1 MTLRAVTNAVLI
13 LACLAVVACDSMPVV
28 GRRQSSTVRLPAEAV
43 QAELMAYTD
52 SYTGIM
58 SETTDRVARENPK
71 HRRALH
77 DVKLRTVQNAVII
90 AAGQNPYGGLLDM
103 TVMVTLQRQVAE
115 EYWIPEKFG
124 PPGQPLIDALQLLE
138 REIWLVAERS
148 LDEYEVEA
156 LRLLIPEL
164 RERFRGQQLVSS
176 IRASDFAADRTTTV
190 ANLEGGGSLLSLFQ
204 LDPLAG
210 LSPAAQELAQSRL
223 LAERA
228 FFWAKRLPTLFNWQ
242 QQDVIMDALNDPET
256 QRIVDSVVGV
266 SESSQRLSVTA
277 EGLMQ
282 QVTEERTAALQSMS
296 ELVAA
301 EREAA
306 LQSMSELVAAE
317 REAALNQ
324 AFEGITN
331 EREAILRTFEKE
343 DVRVRGLLEE
353 LRATVESSTALS
365 QALTTTIEST
375 ERLRTSFS
383 PSQPDPAAG
392 DGPERRPFDITDYK
406 ATAEATTATVEQLN
420 GLIASLS
427 DLVDS
432 PAWDQRNEQLAAA
445 TNRAQMTM
453 EELIDRSYRRGLVLI
468 GVLVVCSLVGGLA
481 YRFLAVRFIA
491 PRST

>member
-1 MTLRAVTNAVLI
+1 
-13 LACLAVVACDSMPVV
+13 
-28 GRRQSSTVRLPAEAV
+28 
-43 QAELMAYTD
+43 
-52 SYTGIM
+52 
-58 SETTDRVARENPK
+58 
-71 HRRALH
+71 
-77 DVKLRTVQNAVII
+77 
-90 AAGQNPYGGLLDM
+90 
-103 TVMVTLQRQVAE
+103 
-115 EYWIPEKFG
+115 
-124 PPGQPLIDALQLLE
+124 
-138 REIWLVAERS
+138 
-148 LDEYEVEA
+148 
-156 LRLLIPEL
+156 
-164 RERFRGQQLVSS
+164 
-176 IRASDFAADRTTTV
+176 
-190 ANLEGGGSLLSLFQ
+190 
-204 LDPLAG
+204 
-210 LSPAAQELAQSRL
+210 
-223 LAERA
+223 
-228 FFWAKRLPTLFNWQ
+228 
-242 QQDVIMDALNDPET
+242 MDALNDPET

-468 GVLVVCSLVGGLA
+468 GVLVVCSLVAGLA